1 MSFIIDEYRE
11 TFSRIWETGTW
22 KIAAIREEKG
32 LGLQLLIDFFK
43 DLADFMTVSWED
55 VAWIVSIA
63 VGLTFL
69 RLFVTNSI
77 LDPLC
82 RYVNLRPKGLKK
94 FPESAW
100 KAIYYTI
107 TWVWCAYILT
117 LPEHPYF
124 HDPRSVWFT
133 YAKGEFVPPVVYFL
147 YMLQLGFYV
156 HSIYATLYMDEKRKD
171 LVVMMVHHFVTI
183 FLIFFSYSVRYYRIG
198 ILVLLMHDFN
208 DICLETAKCFGYLR
222 DRGGPMKKFWDTL
235 TTITFLVF
243 ASSWVLFRLWW
254 FPHKVLKSTG
264 HYSMVYVKHLPF
276 YMFFNAMLWILQLMH
291 LYWWV
296 LILLLIIRVVTK
308 GDVDD
313 NREDHEDD
321 DATAKE
327 AVAANRPKPS
337 KVKKID

>member
-117 LPEHPYF
+117 LPEHP
-124 HDPRSVWFT
+124 
-133 YAKGEFVPPVVYFL
+133 
-147 YMLQLGFYV
+147 
-156 HSIYATLYMDEKRKD
+156 
-171 LVVMMVHHFVTI
+171 
-183 FLIFFSYSVRYYRIG
+183 
-198 ILVLLMHDFN
+198 
-208 DICLETAKCFGYLR
+208 YLR